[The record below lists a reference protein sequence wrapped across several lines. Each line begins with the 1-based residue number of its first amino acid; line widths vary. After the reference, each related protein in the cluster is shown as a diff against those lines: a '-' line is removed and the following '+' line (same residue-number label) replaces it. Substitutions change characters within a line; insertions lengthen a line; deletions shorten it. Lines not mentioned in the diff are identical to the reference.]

1 MRLSPKALAVT
12 AAIFLG
18 GSTLLIGAA
27 NLLEPSYGADY
38 LRSISSVY
46 PGFEASRTVE
56 SVLIGTAYGLFDGAS
71 AGLLLA
77 WICNFCLRR
86 FDGRSTWR

>member
-1 MRLSPKALAVT
+1 MRLSPEALAAT

-27 NLLEPSYGADY
+27 NLLEPSYGADH

-46 PGFEASRTVE
+46 PGFEASRTLE
-56 SVLIGTAYGLFDGAS
+56 SVLIGTAYPAFPTYAVKLCDVTSDMSGSRA
-71 AGLLLA
+71 
-77 WICNFCLRR
+77 
-86 FDGRSTWR
+86 